1 MSPPDP
7 RRWLTGPLAPYA
19 RCVVLEPD
27 GASEMAVGMLRDPEN
42 IAAAMARYASRHATA
57 PRRALVSQWLKRY
70 LACLLIPQLAL
81 LQHGWRLPQEIS
93 ALSLRMGPD
102 GEACAFR
109 YAYVGAPLQDD
120 TDRWSELL
128 FDHLAPLIAALASHG
143 RLAPR
148 VLWNNLGN
156 LLDAIFSRLPS
167 SSEADRLFL
176 LEAGHWL
183 LPDGSGNTLRNPM
196 RYPVRHIAPLLPEV
210 RTTPTRLRRLC
221 CLRHE
226 IPGMVYCASCPHLE
240 HLDRTELHALLEHWQ
255 RQD

>member
-148 VLWNNLGN
+148 VL
-156 LLDAIFSRLPS
+156 
-167 SSEADRLFL
+167 
-176 LEAGHWL
+176 
-183 LPDGSGNTLRNPM
+183 
-196 RYPVRHIAPLLPEV
+196 
-210 RTTPTRLRRLC
+210 
-221 CLRHE
+221 
-226 IPGMVYCASCPHLE
+226 
-240 HLDRTELHALLEHWQ
+240 
-255 RQD
+255 